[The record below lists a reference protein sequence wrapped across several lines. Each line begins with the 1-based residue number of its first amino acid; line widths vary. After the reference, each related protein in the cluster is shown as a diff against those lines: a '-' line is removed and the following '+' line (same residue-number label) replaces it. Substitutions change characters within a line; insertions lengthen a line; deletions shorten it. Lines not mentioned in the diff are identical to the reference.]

1 MNSHEFARDVKEAA
15 EYLLSRPAFET
26 ATSNAAVYLGG
37 YYSNKEGFI
46 YAAKA
51 LGNVEK
57 KYDQHD
63 LTLTITKGANLWLT
77 APRSLVCRKVQ
88 DEKWECEPLLT
99 SEEEESL

>member
-1 MNSHEFARDVKEAA
+1 MNSHEFAMDIKEAA
-15 EYLLSRPAFET
+15 EYLLSRAEFET
-26 ATSNAAVYLGG
+26 NATQAAVYLGG
-37 YYSNKEGFI
+37 YYSDKKGFI
-46 YAAKA
+46 DAAKA

-57 KYDQHD
+57 TYDAHD
-63 LTLTITKGANLWLT
+63 LRLSIIKGAKIWLG